1 MDNYTD
7 DDSIDKIR
15 TSLGTLSNDAYS
27 YINNLFENPIVAS
40 ILVFFLIYIIIFL
53 YLGDNS
59 QSVSNNT
66 GLNSGLNASS
76 NNGLN
81 GSSNTSSA
89 TFTNIIL
96 LFFLVFILL
105 NSLKYFFDID
115 IVAIIINL
123 FTENPN
129 NITEDTSKPEDIK
142 EPEDIKA
149 QVPQITLSP
158 QVFNIPENDFNYSDA
173 KALCS
178 AYGARLATY
187 DEIEDTYKNG
197 GEWCNYGWSDSQ
209 MALFPTQKQTY
220 DKLQKIEG
228 HENDCGRPGVNGG
241 YIENPLVKFGVN
253 CYGYK
258 PRMTELE
265 KEIMATRPIYP
276 KTMKDK
282 ELENR
287 VNYWKDKLTE
297 ILVSPF
303 NHSSWSK
310 L

>member
-15 TSLGTLSNDAYS
+15 TSLGTLSNDTYS

-59 QSVSNNT
+59 QSVSNN
-66 GLNSGLNASS
+66 SGLNTSS
-76 NNGLN
+76 NNALN

-96 LFFLVFILL
+96 LLFLVFILL
-105 NSLKYFFDID
+105 NSLKYLFDID

-142 EPEDIKA
+142 EPENINA

-197 GEWCNYGWSDSQ
+197 GEWCNYGWSDGQ